1 LEGFFFVAGPSP
13 TLAFLTFMSQDFRT
27 VWASCLRVI
36 RAEVGE
42 QSFRTWFEPIA
53 PVELH
58 GKVLTIQVPS
68 VYFYEFLEEHY
79 VEELKRAIYQEL
91 GPEGRLEYSVVV
103 DQGNAQAPPKAMHL
117 PPTRK
122 AAPNNAAPPE
132 RPQYGTAPGGVQ
144 PPSRPTPAARHLV
157 PGGNTA
163 TAAQV
168 AASTLRNPFDAVKTM
183 DRNIVPSQLNTTY
196 TFDNYV
202 EGDCNRLARSAG
214 LAVANKPGTTAF
226 NPLMV
231 YGGVG
236 LGKTHLVQA
245 IGNHIKATNMEKFVL
260 YVSAEKFT
268 NQFIESLQRNAVQD
282 FANFYLLVD
291 VLILDDV
298 QFLANKGKTQEMF
311 FHIFNHLHQGGRQ
324 IVMTSDRPPRE
335 LQGLEDRLLSRF
347 KWGLTADV
355 QSPDFETRIAII
367 QNKAQQ
373 DGMEIAP
380 QVVEYLAHSVPTNV
394 RELEGV
400 LTTLLAQSVLTRRD
414 IDLEMAK
421 GALRHIIEE
430 VEAEVNVD
438 FIQKTVADYFAV
450 PVALL
455 KEKTRKKE
463 IVTARQVAMYF
474 TKEHTNHSLK
484 TIGYHFGGR
493 DHATVIH
500 SVQTVSDM
508 IDSDK
513 KFKEQIAELR
523 KKFVQK

>member
-1 LEGFFFVAGPSP
+1 
-13 TLAFLTFMSQDFRT
+13 M
-27 VWASCLRVI
+27 
-36 RAEVGE
+36 
-42 QSFRTWFEPIA
+42 
-53 PVELH
+53 
-58 GKVLTIQVPS
+58 
-68 VYFYEFLEEHY
+68 
-79 VEELKRAIYQEL
+79 
-91 GPEGRLEYSVVV
+91 VV
-103 DQGNAQAPPKAMHL
+103 DQGNAQAPPRAMHL

-122 AAPNNAAPPE
+122 AAPGTPAGAAGPHRSGTGTGAPAVPARPGGAPPARHLAGGVATAAAPP
-132 RPQYGTAPGGVQ
+132 
-144 PPSRPTPAARHLV
+144 PA
-157 PGGNTA
+157 
-163 TAAQV
+163 
-168 AASTLRNPFDAVKTM
+168 TLRNPFDAAKTM
-183 DRNIVPSQLNTTY
+183 DRNLVPSQLNTTY

-245 IGNHIKATNMEKFVL
+245 IGNHIKATNADKFVL

-298 QFLANKGKTQEMF
+298 QFLAGKGKTQEMF

-324 IVMTSDRPPRE
+324 IIMTSDRPPRE
-335 LQGLEDRLLSRF
+335 LNGLEDRLLSRF

-355 QSPDFETRIAII
+355 QSPDFETRVAII
-367 QNKAQQ
+367 QNKAEQ
-373 DGMEIAP
+373 DGMDLTP
-380 QVVEYLAHSVPTNV
+380 QVVEYLAHSVPSNV

-400 LTTLLAQSVLTRRD
+400 LVSLVAQSFTYQRE

-421 GALRHIIEE
+421 QALRHIIEE

-438 FIQKTVADYFAV
+438 FIQKTVADFFAV

-463 IVTARQVAMYF
+463 IVAARQVAMYF
-474 TKEHTNHSLK
+474 TKEFTSHSLK
-484 TIGYHFGGR
+484 TIGFHFGGR

-500 SVQTVSDM
+500 SVQTVSDL

-513 KFKEQIAELR
+513 KFRDQIGELR
-523 KKFVQK
+523 KKFAPR

>member
-1 LEGFFFVAGPSP
+1 MP
-13 TLAFLTFMSQDFRT
+13 QDFRS
-27 VWASCLRVI
+27 VWASCLRTI
-36 RAEVGE
+36 SAEVGE
-42 QSFRTWFEPIA
+42 QSFRTWFMPIV
-53 PVELH
+53 PVELQ

-68 VYFYEFLEEHY
+68 VYFYEHLEGSY
-79 VEELKRAIYQEL
+79 VDELKRAIYQEL
-91 GPEGRLEYSVVV
+91 GPEGRLEYNVVV
-103 DQGNAQAPPKAMHL
+103 DQGNAQAPPRGMHL
-117 PPTRK
+117 PPARK
-122 AAPNNAAPPE
+122 
-132 RPQYGTAPGGVQ
+132 TAPGPPATGNTPARPAGTGGYQ
-144 PPSRPTPAARHLV
+144 PASPAPASRPTGAPPARHLA
-157 PGGNTA
+157 GGQAAATA
-163 TAAQV
+163 TAAPT
-168 AASTLRNPFDAVKTM
+168 TLRNPFDATKTM

-196 TFDNYV
+196 TFENYV

-245 IGNHIKATNMEKFVL
+245 IGNHIKATNADKFVL

-311 FHIFNHLHQGGRQ
+311 LHIFNHLHQGGRQ

-367 QNKAQQ
+367 QNKAEQ
-373 DGMEIAP
+373 DGMDIAP

-400 LTTLLAQSVLTRRD
+400 LTSLLAQSVLTQRD
-414 IDLEMAK
+414 IDLEMVK
-421 GALRHIIEE
+421 QALRHIIEE

-438 FIQKTVADYFAV
+438 FIQKTVADFFQV
-450 PVALL
+450 PVGLL

-474 TKEHTNHSLK
+474 TKEFTSHSLK
-484 TIGYHFGGR
+484 TIGFHFGGR

-500 SVQTVSDM
+500 SVQTVSDL
-508 IDSDK
+508 IDSDH
-513 KFKEQIAELR
+513 KFKAQIGELR
-523 KKFVQK
+523 KKFVPK

>member
-1 LEGFFFVAGPSP
+1 
-13 TLAFLTFMSQDFRT
+13 MSQDFRT
-27 VWASCLRVI
+27 VWAKCLRSI
-36 RAEVGE
+36 RTEVGE
-42 QSFRTWFEPIA
+42 QSFNTWFLPIV
-53 PVELH
+53 PVELQE
-58 GKVLTIQVPS
+58 KVLTIQVPTI
-68 VYFYEFLEEHY
+68 YFYEFLEEHY
-79 VEELKRAIYQEL
+79 VQELKRALYQEL

-103 DQGNAQAPPKAMHL
+103 DQGNAQAPPLAMHL

-122 AAPNNAAPPE
+122 AAPGTPAPAAPAPA
-132 RPQYGTAPGGVQ
+132 RPVGVGAGAGKAGG
-144 PPSRPTPAARHLV
+144 TPAPA
-157 PGGNTA
+157 PA
-163 TAAQV
+163 
-168 AASTLRNPFDAVKTM
+168 LRNPFEAAKSM
-183 DRNIVPSQLNTTY
+183 DRNAAPSQLNTTY
-196 TFDNYV
+196 TFENYV

-245 IGNHIKATNMEKFVL
+245 IGNHVKATNADKFVL
-260 YVSAEKFT
+260 YVSAEKLT

-324 IVMTSDRPPRE
+324 IIMTSDRPPRE
-335 LQGLEDRLLSRF
+335 LNGLEDRLLSRF

-367 QNKAQQ
+367 QNKAEQ
-373 DGMEIAP
+373 DGMDIAP

-438 FIQKTVADYFAV
+438 FIQKTVADYFSV
-450 PVALL
+450 PVGLL

-474 TKEHTNHSLK
+474 TKEHTSHSLK

-508 IDSDK
+508 IDSDR
-513 KFKEQIAELR
+513 KFRDQISELR
-523 KKFVQK
+523 KKFVHK

>member
-1 LEGFFFVAGPSP
+1 
-13 TLAFLTFMSQDFRT
+13 MSQDFRS
-27 VWASCLRVI
+27 VWANCLRVI

-42 QSFRTWFEPIA
+42 QSFRTWFMPIV
-53 PVELH
+53 PVELQ

-68 VYFYEFLEEHY
+68 VYFYEYLEEQY

-103 DQGNAQAPPKAMHL
+103 DQGNAQAPPRAMHL
-117 PPTRK
+117 PPARK
-122 AAPNNAAPPE
+122 AAP
-132 RPQYGTAPGGVQ
+132 G
-144 PPSRPTPAARHLV
+144 TPAAAPGPARGYTGTGAPAV
-157 PGGNTA
+157 PPRAGGA
-163 TAAQV
+163 PARGYAGAAGSGAAAAV
-168 AASTLRNPFDAVKTM
+168 AAPAVTLRNPFDAAKTM
-183 DRNIVPSQLNTTY
+183 DRNIVPSQLNDSY
-196 TFDNYV
+196 TFENYV

-245 IGNHIKATNMEKFVL
+245 IGNHIKVTNAEKFVL

-324 IVMTSDRPPRE
+324 IIMTSDRPPRE
-335 LQGLEDRLLSRF
+335 LSGLEDRLLSRF

-367 QNKAQQ
+367 QNKAEQS
-373 DGMEIAP
+373 GMEITP

-400 LTTLLAQSVLTRRD
+400 LVSLMAQSSLNRRD

-421 GALRHIIEE
+421 QALRHIIEE

-438 FIQKTVADYFAV
+438 FIQKTVADYFGVAV
-450 PVALL
+450 GLL

-474 TKEHTNHSLK
+474 TKEFTSHSLK
-484 TIGYHFGGR
+484 TIGFHFGGR

-500 SVQTVSDM
+500 SVQTVSDL
-508 IDSDK
+508 IDSDH
-513 KFKEQIAELR
+513 KFKAQIMELR
-523 KKFVQK
+523 KKFAPR

>member
-1 LEGFFFVAGPSP
+1 ML
-13 TLAFLTFMSQDFRT
+13 QDFRT
-27 VWASCLRVI
+27 VWANCLRVI

-53 PVELH
+53 PVELQ

-103 DQGNAQAPPKAMHL
+103 DQGNAQASAKTMHL
-117 PPTRK
+117 PPARK
-122 AAPNNAAPPE
+122 TAPSLSNPGQQNGPSPN
-132 RPQYGTAPGGVQ
+132 YGTAPGGIQ
-144 PPSRPTPAARHLV
+144 PSRPVAPARHLV

-168 AASTLRNPFDAVKTM
+168 AATTLRNPFDAAKTM

-196 TFDNYV
+196 TFENYV

-245 IGNHIKATNMEKFVL
+245 IGNHIKATNTEKFVL

-335 LQGLEDRLLSRF
+335 LSGLEDRLLSRF

-438 FIQKTVADYFAV
+438 FIQKTVADYFSV

-455 KEKTRKKE
+455 KDKTRKKE

-500 SVQTVSDM
+500 SVQTVSDL

-513 KFKEQIAELR
+513 KFKDQIAELR